1 MEPLGHHEAH
11 EAVQVLGLLWHWH
24 RQPVSRPVGAAGLG
38 SGSQSLAPAVSQCIL
53 FSAAPANHE
62 PEFLQVRDAMEVN
75 EGTSNHEDVEQLMRV
90 ELEGERVERPSLPT
104 SSHQEEHCFPA
115 CTDSGRAY
123 DRIQIQG
130 GSRNTSH
137 STESKASSPREIQY
151 YH

>member
-24 RQPVSRPVGAAGLG
+24 RQPVCRPVGAAGLG

-62 PEFLQVRDAMEVN
+62 PEFLQVRDAVEVN

-90 ELEGERVERPSLPT
+90 EPDVTFARKEAFRDAGSVECGSCDIEA
-104 SSHQEEHCFPA
+104 SHEH
-115 CTDSGRAY
+115 
-123 DRIQIQG
+123 
-130 GSRNTSH
+130 
-137 STESKASSPREIQY
+137 
-151 YH
+151 